1 MKYVMKFGILY
12 GEDGKVAFAKI
23 KNTVVGPVRKICS
36 DEGEVL
42 LQTDIH
48 YIDMKKEHCE
58 DVRNKEY
65 TLRDNKG
72 IVVGSSRPGYA
83 QDEDP
88 DENGWPAFRLPKVD
102 HAEVILEKIKFSLNM
117 YNSQYYVL
125 RNTNGEEV
133 LSILHKGIT
142 GGWFFDDK
150 QGFAPEI
157 LCAIFV
163 FCRYMEQENELLI
176 V

>member
-42 LQTDIH
+42 LQMDIH

-58 DVRNKEY
+58 DVRN
-65 TLRDNKG
+65 N
-72 IVVGSSRPGYA
+72 
-83 QDEDP
+83 
-88 DENGWPAFRLPKVD
+88 
-102 HAEVILEKIKFSLNM
+102 ILEKIKFSLNM

-125 RNTNGEEV
+125 RNTNGDDV
-133 LSILHKGIT
+133 LSILHKGTT